1 MKKRNPHAP
10 TTLKD
15 LDDLGTH
22 IIVTISKVLENY
34 PTKDDFKKEVHQL
47 DEKITKLDGKVED
60 VASDVSDIRR
70 RVIDLETDTVTRTEF
85 NAFKTK
91 ILPA

>member
-1 MKKRNPHAP
+1 MKKRNPNAP

-22 IIVTISKVLENY
+22 IIVTISKVLESY
-34 PTKDDFKKEVHQL
+34 PTKDDLKKEVHQL
-47 DEKITKLDGKVED
+47 EEKITKLDGKVEN

-70 RVIDLETDTVTRTEF
+70 RVIDLETDTVTRNEF
-85 NAFKTK
+85 NDFKSK
-91 ILPA
+91 VLPA